1 MTKPTHINKLKPTQ
15 RAIADQSIREAMLA
29 IVAAQ
34 GKPVTIPIADLN
46 QIAATHRLVIEV
58 DHIAGAVTLTAQKAP
73 EQIQDPKPKL
83 LLMGSSQGKTE
94 IRGSMIQDPDS
105 FEPRKPN

>member
-1 MTKPTHINKLKPTQ
+1 MTEPTHINKLKPTQ

-46 QIAATHRLVIEV
+46 KIAASHRLVLEI
-58 DHIAGAVTLTAQKAP
+58 DHKAGLVKLTAEKAP
-73 EQIQDPKPKL
+73 EQIQGPKSKL
-83 LLMGSSQGKTE
+83 VLAGF
-94 IRGSMIQDPDS
+94 I
-105 FEPRKPN
+105 N